1 MGCFSVVPL
10 VVMDGFF
17 GDIDGDDDLDLLGE
31 DAVASV
37 VDGDGSE
44 GFLVTAG
51 ASAAVAELVSARDL
65 AVVAA
70 VFCSACVGDVESGT
84 DG

>member
-10 VVMDGFF
+10 VVLDGFF
-17 GDIDGDDDLDLLGE
+17 GDVGDDDLDLLGE